1 MYHAREGEQRVS
13 VLDVDEKRL
22 RKELAKARTRLE
34 RRPDYP
40 SWLELEPVAR
50 VLHWLGDPEAA
61 GCFRRAA
68 ADRAP
73 RADDARWYLAVGN
86 YHRLAG
92 DPRPAKEWLERAHG
106 AIAEVTSGGSSGF
119 TYKTH
124 SAYLLGRYEEVATIG
139 ERWGHEHLPM
149 VALSRARLA
158 ADAGLAREVVEELST
173 HIRRHRITLNETG
186 SVLHSWDRLELA
198 IQATL
203 ELEGRSVEALA
214 PLELLGRLRE
224 GQDPR
229 EEEPTRT
236 RLTKAR
242 VMRTLDGQDEEPDL
256 SYADLAGMDLS
267 GVDFTNAILMGADL
281 GGADLSG
288 AVFVEANLS
297 GADLRRAKLEGTLL
311 QQADLSRAKLEDAD
325 LGAVEDKN
333 LTYANLSGTDL
344 SGSDLSSVDLRLAD
358 LSGANLRGVN
368 LSAANLS
375 SADLTGA
382 DLTGADLR
390 GARLEHADFEDAV
403 MDDVPS

>member
-1 MYHAREGEQRVS
+1 MS
-13 VLDVDEKRL
+13 ILDLDKKKL

-34 RRPDYP
+34 RRPDDP
-40 SWLELEPVAR
+40 SWLELEPLAR
-50 VLHWLGDPEAA
+50 VLHWLGDPEAV

-68 ADRAP
+68 ADRAA
-73 RADDARWYLAVGN
+73 RADDASWYLAVGN
-86 YHRLAG
+86 YYRLAG
-92 DPRPAKEWLERAHG
+92 DPRPTREWLERANR

-119 TYKTH
+119 TYKTD
-124 SAYLLGRYEEVATIG
+124 SAYLLGRHEEVATIG
-139 ERWGHEHLPM
+139 ERWGNGHLPM

-158 ADAGLAREVVEELST
+158 GDAGLAREVVEELST
-173 HIRRHRITLNETG
+173 HIRRHRITLDETG

-203 ELEGRSVEALA
+203 ELEGRSVEGLA
-214 PLELLGRLRE
+214 PLELLGRVRE

-229 EEEPTRT
+229 GEEPTRT

-242 VMRTLDGQDEEPDL
+242 VMRTLDGQEEEPDL

-297 GADLRRAKLEGTLL
+297 GADLRRANLEGALL
-311 QQADLSRAKLEDAD
+311 QQADLSRAKLEGAD

-344 SGSDLSSVDLRLAD
+344 SGSDLSSLDLRLAD
-358 LSGANLRGVN
+358 LSGAKLRGAN
-368 LSAANLS
+368 LSAAKLNG
-375 SADLTGA
+375 ADFAAA

-390 GARLEHADFEDAV
+390 EAQAEHADFEDAI
-403 MDDVPS
+403 MDDALT